1 MTTEYTLENI
11 STLPLQLKHD
21 YPGYKLRA
29 HNELKLYK
37 KNAKLVKENRKI
49 TTIRYEKDTL
59 RYPVAKVL
67 SLVETSQEDS
77 TYKNT
82 IGTIGIKK
90 VVVKRFADLNDDD
103 AMRDGIRLG
112 VKFLKEALKNIYG
125 EIKPDELI
133 SIYYFE

>member
-1 MTTEYTLENI
+1 MTTEYTMENI
-11 STLPLQLKHD
+11 STLPLQIKHD

-29 HNELKLYK
+29 HHELKLYK
-37 KNAKLVKENRKI
+37 KNIKLVKENKKI

-67 SLVETSQEDS
+67 QLVETSQEDNS
-77 TYKNT
+77 YKNT

-90 VVVKRFADLNDDD
+90 IAVKRFGDLNDDD
-103 AMRDGIRLG
+103 ALREGVRLG
-112 VKFLKEALKNIYG
+112 VAFLKEALKNIYG
-125 EIKPDELI
+125 EIKQDELI